1 MHAGDVTHVAV
12 LIGHGG
18 GEGDVFVAQFEFFL
32 SLVPQAEIE
41 VGVKELALQT
51 WSGGA
56 IGFGLARTFSG
67 VLLPPNNASTSIIG
81 MRPSPTIGISFF
93 FASSIPF
100 ARARHRKCHTAF
112 STSLLFT
119 VW

>member
-18 GEGDVFVAQFEFFL
+18 GEADVFVAQFEFFL

-56 IGFGLARTFSG
+56 IGFGLGLRPDQLDG
-67 VLLPPNNASTSIIG
+67 PVDVL
-81 MRPSPTIGISFF
+81 
-93 FASSIPF
+93 FALQENTW
-100 ARARHRKCHTAF
+100 AGR
-112 STSLLFT
+112 TSLQMFLKEVRPT
-119 VW
+119 QLVP